1 MTKSHYKAQAS
12 HGLSIFLTMIM
23 KSGITEVCYH
33 AWNFNYIFLRYK
45 GTNPGTDTLEKHV
58 LLSKLSSV
66 RSIMN
71 NIKKLGNIGN

>member
-1 MTKSHYKAQAS
+1 MPGT
-12 HGLSIFLTMIM
+12 SIIF
-23 KSGITEVCYH
+23 
-33 AWNFNYIFLRYK
+33 FLRYK

-71 NIKKLGNIGN
+71 NINKLGNIGN